1 MRSRVHYTLQWACE
15 GLAALNTR
23 VIPSKLMKRGSK
35 YPLKHQEGGEGSP
48 SKDSKKGSPDGLEK
62 KKEKKKLHGL
72 SAQ

>member
-1 MRSRVHYTLQWACE
+1 MASE

-62 KKEKKKLHGL
+62 KTKKKTTWPERTVTT
-72 SAQ
+72 AAKI